1 MVTVRVRLEE
11 RAPCRSVSSLVR
23 AFVLMTLMLQPE
35 SETARAE
42 SPDEVTAIADLD
54 LARYVGR
61 WYEIARFPAWFQ
73 RRCAWDTTADY
84 EQSDD
89 GTLRVVN
96 TCVTVEGKMLRAEGR
111 SRLAD
116 RDGPTSRLQVRF
128 APAFLS
134 WLPMVWGD
142 YWVLDLTADYSAVLV
157 GTPDRRYL
165 WILARAPQLEQ
176 VLYDRFVATAKA
188 QGFDVS
194 RLEVQGSGIK
204 P

>member
-1 MVTVRVRLEE
+1 MTLN
-11 RAPCRSVSSLVR
+11 ASNLVR
-23 AFVLMTLMLQPE
+23 ALVLMTLMWQLE
-35 SETARAE
+35 SETARAA
-42 SPDEVTAIADLD
+42 SPGEVTAINDLD

-61 WYEIARFPAWFQ
+61 WHEIARFPAWFQ
-73 RRCAWDTTADY
+73 RRCARDTTADY
-84 EQSDD
+84 EQRED

-96 TCVTVEGKMLRAEGR
+96 TCVTTEGKTIRAEGR
-111 SRLAD
+111 ARLAD
-116 RDGPTSRLQVRF
+116 RDGPASRLQVRF
-128 APAFLS
+128 APEFLS

-176 VLYDRFVATAKA
+176 ALYDRFVATAKA

-194 RLEVQGSGIK
+194 RLEVQGSAIK